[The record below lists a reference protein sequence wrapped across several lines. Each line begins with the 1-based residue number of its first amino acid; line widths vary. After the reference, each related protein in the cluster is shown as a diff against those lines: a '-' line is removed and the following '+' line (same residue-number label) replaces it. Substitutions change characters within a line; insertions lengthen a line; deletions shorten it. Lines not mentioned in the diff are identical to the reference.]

1 MKNNKN
7 IILLV
12 IAGAG
17 AFYLFN
23 RMKKKTDDA
32 KDQNIKTKKQPT
44 DEIDV
49 AAQKIKNVKKD
60 VSRVKAIAKKYVNPQ
75 NVKKALNFIKK
86 VKPMNKKVNTRVKKK

>member
-23 RMKKKTDDA
+23 RMKKKPEEQKNT
-32 KDQNIKTKKQPT
+32 NIKTKQPV
-44 DEIDV
+44 DEIDK
-49 AAQKIKNVKKD
+49 AAQKVKNVKKD
-60 VSRVKAIAKKYVNPQ
+60 AARVKAIAKKYVNPQ

>member
-17 AFYLFN
+17 AFYIYN
-23 RMKKKTDDA
+23 KMKKKPNDA
-32 KDQNIKTKKQPT
+32 KDTNIKTKRQPT
-44 DEIDV
+44 DEIDK

-60 VSRVKAIAKKYVNPQ
+60 VAKVKATIKKYVNPQ

-86 VKPMNKKVNTRVKKK
+86 VKASNTKVKKK

>member
-23 RMKKKTDDA
+23 RMKKKPEEQT
-32 KDQNIKTKKQPT
+32 NIKTKQKTKQKPK
-44 DEIDV
+44 DPIDV
-49 AAQKIKNVKKD
+49 AAQKVKNVKKD

-86 VKPMNKKVNTRVKKK
+86 VKPTNTRIKK

>member
-1 MKNNKN
+1 MKKNKN

-17 AFYLFN
+17 AFYLYN
-23 RMKKKTDDA
+23 RMKKKPEDE
-32 KDQNIKTKKQPT
+32 KDSNIKTKQQT

-60 VSRVKAIAKKYVNPQ
+60 VARVKAIAKKYVNPK
-75 NVKKALNFIKK
+75 NVKKALDFIKK
-86 VKPMNKKVNTRVKKK
+86 VKPMKKKPIVKK

>member
-17 AFYLFN
+17 AFYLFD
-23 RMKKKTDDA
+23 RMKKKPEETN
-32 KDQNIKTKKQPT
+32 QNIKTKKQPT
-44 DEIDV
+44 DKIDV

-60 VSRVKAIAKKYVNPQ
+60 AARVKAIAKKYVNPQ

-86 VKPMNKKVNTRVKKK
+86 VKPMNKKVKKK